1 MSEVPRWSRIGGVC
15 GLLGGLSYAAAA
27 FAPLP
32 PIAERA
38 AAFAFGPLLAVA
50 AIGLHHALA
59 GERRSPL
66 TQIAAFLT
74 AAGGVTVLAMLATQ
88 LSIAEFVA
96 RESARLGPADAPML
110 AAVKAIANA
119 VHLGLDVAWDVLV
132 SAGVVLFGIAMLRHP
147 AFGRVLGSAGIVL
160 GALLLGFN
168 LRHFPVPPANAD
180 SIDWGPFVALW
191 MMVVFVRLLTLPP
204 APASAED

>member
-1 MSEVPRWSRIGGVC
+1 MSAAPAWSRIGGVC
-15 GLLGGLSYAAAA
+15 GLLGGLCYAAAA

-32 PIAERA
+32 PVAERA
-38 AAFAFGPLLAVA
+38 AAFAFGPLISIA

-59 GERRSPL
+59 GGRPSPL

-88 LSIAEFVA
+88 LSIAEVVA
-96 RESARLGPADAPML
+96 RESARLGPSDAPML
-110 AAVKAIANA
+110 AAVKAIANS

-132 SAGVVLFGIAMLRHP
+132 SAGVVLFGVAMLRHP
-147 AFGRVLGSAGIVL
+147 AFGRILGSVGIVL
-160 GALLLGFN
+160 GSLLLVFN

-191 MMVVFVRLLTLPP
+191 LMLVFVRLLTLRP
-204 APASAED
+204 ATSLAEH